1 MAILS
6 SDGKS
11 VTVERGDTLIGIAK
25 KYGNGANYKQLAA
38 INNIPNPNLIY
49 DGQVIKL
56 TNTAGSGGST
66 SSTSTAN
73 QNRPTILQ
81 FGVQSD
87 SENTLFATW
96 SWSKSNTAS
105 YAVLWLYDTGDGVWF
120 VGNDSNISINEN
132 APSVSRQ
139 STYSIPS
146 NANRVK
152 FKVKPISKT
161 YTKNDK
167 ETSYWTANW
176 STEKIYN
183 VSNLPPKVPPVPTV
197 SIENYTLKATLEN
210 LDVNAKVIQFKVVRD
225 DKTTYKTSNTT
236 IRTATNSAAYTCVVP
251 AGSEYKVCCRSVKG
265 NLYSDWSE
273 YSSAVGTKPAAPATI
288 TTCRANSETS
298 VYLEWPAV
306 SKATSYDI
314 EYTTKKEYFDGSNQT
329 TTETGIE
336 FTHYEL
342 GGLETGQ
349 EYFFRVRAVNGEGES
364 AWSGIKS
371 VAIGKNP
378 AAPTTWSSTTTAITG
393 EPLNLYWVHN
403 AEDGSSQTY
412 AELEL
417 IIDGVGEV
425 KTIKNTEDEELKDK
439 TSVYPID
446 TSGYVEGTKIQW
458 RVRTAGVTKAYGDW
472 SVQRTIDIYAP
483 PTLQMSME
491 DSKGAAI
498 SVLEGFPFYV
508 EALAGPNTQAPIGYH
523 VAITAKESYETSDDI
538 GNFKMVNAGD
548 AVYSKYFDITSAL
561 LVEFSASNVDL
572 ENNIEYTITCTVTM
586 NSGLT
591 TEATYD
597 FSVAWTDVKYAPNA
611 EISIDPETYTAYI
624 RPYCEQHT
632 IKFYTVT
639 ESSGTYTKTTE
650 TIESVFGEIVS
661 GAITTTGEQVC
672 SGTTA
677 DGVELYYCEVDESS
691 LVEDVLLSVYR
702 REFDGSFTELA
713 TGLDNLI
720 NTSVTDPHPALD
732 YARYRVVATTISTG
746 AVSFYDV
753 PGYPVGGKSVVIQ
766 WDETW
771 SNFDVSEEDLL
782 EDPPWAG
789 SMLKLPYN
797 IDVSNSHSSD
807 VSLVEYIGRKRPVSY
822 YGTQLGETASW
833 NVVIDK
839 SDEETLYAIRR
850 LAIWMGD
857 AYVREPSGTGYWA
870 NVKVSFSQ
878 KHLDLTIPI
887 TFDITRVEG
896 GI

>member
-197 SIENYTLKATLEN
+197 SIKDYTLKATLEN

-329 TTETGIE
+329 TIETGIE

-425 KTIKNTEDEELKDK
+425 KTIKNTEDEGLKDK

-661 GAITTTGEQVC
+661 GATTTTGEQVY
-672 SGTTA
+672 SGMTA

-753 PGYPVGGKSVVIQ
+753 PGYPVGGKSVIIQ
-766 WDETW
+766 WDEAW

-857 AYVREPSGTGYWA
+857 VYVREPSGTGYWA

>member
-329 TTETGIE
+329 ITETGIK
-336 FTHYEL
+336 FAHYEL

-371 VAIGKNP
+371 VAIGKYP

-561 LVEFSASNVDL
+561 LVEFSARNVDL

-661 GAITTTGEQVC
+661 GATTTTGEQVC

>member
-329 TTETGIE
+329 TTETGIK
-336 FTHYEL
+336 FAHYEL

-349 EYFFRVRAVNGEGES
+349 EYFFRVRAVNAEGES

-661 GAITTTGEQVC
+661 GATTTTGEQVC

-753 PGYPVGGKSVVIQ
+753 PGYPVGGKSVIIQ
-766 WDETW
+766 WDEAW

>member
-1 MAILS
+1 MAKLS
-6 SDGKS
+6 ADGKS

-25 KYGNGANYKQLAA
+25 KYGNGATYKQLAA

-49 DGQVIKL
+49 DGQIIKL
-56 TNTAGSGGST
+56 TRTSGGSS
-66 SSTSTAN
+66 SSTSTTN
-73 QNRPTILQ
+73 TNMPTILQ

-120 VGNDSNISINEN
+120 VGNDSSISVNEN
-132 APSVSRQ
+132 EPSVSRQ

-152 FKVKPISKT
+152 FKVKPVSKT

-197 SIENYTLKATLEN
+197 TIEDYTLKATLEN
-210 LDVNAKVIQFKVVRD
+210 LDVNATVIQFKVVRD

-273 YSSAVGTKPAAPATI
+273 YSSAVGTKPSAPATI

-314 EYTTKKEYFDGSNQT
+314 EYATKKEYFDGSNQT
-329 TTETGIE
+329 TIETGIE

-371 VAIGKNP
+371 VAIGKDP

-425 KTIKNTEDEELKDK
+425 RTIKNTEDEELKDK
-439 TSVYPID
+439 TSAYPID

-458 RVRTAGVTKAYGDW
+458 RVRTAGVTKVYGDW
-472 SVQRTIDIYAP
+472 SVQRTVDIYAP

-491 DSKGAAI
+491 DKEGTAI

-508 EALAGPNTQAPIGYH
+508 EALAGPNTQTPIGYH
-523 VAITAKESYETSDDI
+523 VAITAKESYETSDEI

-548 AVYSKYFDITSAL
+548 AVYSKYFDTTSAL

-597 FSVAWTDVKYAPNA
+597 FTVAWTDVKYAPNA

-639 ESSGTYTKTTE
+639 ESSGTYTKTSE

-661 GAITTTGEQVC
+661 GETTTTGEQVY

-691 LVEDVLLSVYR
+691 LVEDVFLSVYR

-720 NTSVTDPHPALD
+720 NTTVTDPHPALD

-766 WDETW
+766 WDEAW

>member
-73 QNRPTILQ
+73 QNSPTILQ

-120 VGNDSNISINEN
+120 VGNDSSISINEN

-329 TTETGIE
+329 TTEAGIK

-661 GAITTTGEQVC
+661 GATTTTGEQVC